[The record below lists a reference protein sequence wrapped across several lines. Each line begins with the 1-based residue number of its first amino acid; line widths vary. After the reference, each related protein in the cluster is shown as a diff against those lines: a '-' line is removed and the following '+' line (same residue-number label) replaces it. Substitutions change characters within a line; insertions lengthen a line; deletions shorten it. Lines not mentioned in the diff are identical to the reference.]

1 MEQGGGVIVVDDEG
15 LIAYYITTI
24 LEGGG
29 VRVVGVAATAAQ
41 ALQIA
46 AATQPALAVVD
57 IGLPDID
64 GIELARRL
72 REERDIGIIFSTG
85 FGDTETRQRIQTIE
99 SSRFVQKPLHPDE
112 LTALVLEV
120 LRRTEFP

>member
-1 MEQGGGVIVVDDEG
+1 
-15 LIAYYITTI
+15 
-24 LEGGG
+24 
-29 VRVVGVAATAAQ
+29 VVGVAATAAQ

-72 REERDIGIIFSTG
+72 REERNIGIIFSTG
-85 FGDTETRQRIQTIE
+85 FGDTETRQRMQTIE
-99 SSRFVQKPLHPDE
+99 SARFVQKPLHPDE

-120 LRRTEFP
+120 LRRTDFREADG

>member
-1 MEQGGGVIVVDDEG
+1 M
-15 LIAYYITTI
+15 
-24 LEGGG
+24 
-29 VRVVGVAATAAQ
+29 VGVAATAAQ

-57 IGLPDID
+57 IVGLPDID

-85 FGDTETRQRIQTIE
+85 FGDTETRQRMQTIE